1 MREPAITYSTYST
14 YWTPAGELN
23 MNYDYIIVGAGSAGC
38 ILANRLSASGQYSV
52 LLLEAG
58 RADDSFWFKIPVGF
72 TKTYYNETYNW
83 MYYSE
88 PEKELDNRS
97 LYCPRGKVQGGSGS
111 INAMIYVR
119 GQEQDYE
126 DWAQAGNKGWSYR
139 DVLPYFRKLE
149 SHPLGN
155 TDYHGANGPIGISP
169 MKDHA
174 HPICHVFVKGC
185 EQAGYKRTDDFNG
198 AQFEGA
204 GIYDVNTRNGQ
215 RSSSSFEYL
224 HPVLNRKN
232 LTVEREV
239 LVTQVLFDANRRAT
253 GVVVKQNG
261 SARHLT
267 AKREVILSAG
277 AVDTPKL
284 LQLSGVGDS
293 ALLAEHRIPLVH
305 HLPAVGQNL
314 QDHLCVSFY
323 YRSNVKTLNDEMRPL
338 LGKLKL
344 GLQYLLT
351 RKGPLAM
358 SVNQAGGFFRSSEK
372 EALPNLQLYFNPLSY
387 RIPKSNKASL
397 EPEPYSGFLLCFNP
411 CRPSSRGSI
420 QIASDRAEDAAKIRI
435 NALTTQKDID
445 EAIEGCELVRKIM
458 STTALKDITVEEISP
473 GPQVNDRDAF
483 LRYFREQS
491 GSIYHLCGSC
501 AMGPDDGNS
510 VVDERLRVHGMS
522 GLRIVD
528 ASIFP
533 NITSGNINAPTMMVA
548 EKGAEMILEDALASA
563 GAQAKESA
571 KAFAAAH

>member
-1 MREPAITYSTYST
+1 
-14 YWTPAGELN
+14 

-58 RADDSFWFKIPVGF
+58 KADDSFWFKIPVGF

-119 GQEQDYE
+119 GQEKDYD
-126 DWAQAGNKGWSYR
+126 DWAQAGNNGWSYR

-149 SHPLGN
+149 THPLGN
-155 TDYHGANGPIGISP
+155 TEYHGANGPIGISP
-169 MKDHA
+169 MKDA
-174 HPICHVFVKGC
+174 VHPICHVFLKGC

-224 HPVLNRKN
+224 HPALNRKN

-239 LVTQVLFDANRRAT
+239 LVTQVLFDTNRRAT

-261 SARHLT
+261 SARHFT

-293 ALLAEHRIPLVH
+293 TLLAEHRIPLVR
-305 HLPAVGQNL
+305 HLPAVGRNL

-323 YRSNVKTLNDEMRPL
+323 YRANVKTLNDEMRPL

-358 SVNQAGGFFRSSEK
+358 SVNQSGGFFRGGEN
-372 EALPNLQLYFNPLSY
+372 EAVPNLQLYFNPLSY

-411 CRPSSRGSI
+411 CRPTSRGSI
-420 QIASDRAEDAAKIRI
+420 EIASNRAEDPAKIRI

-445 EAIEGCELVRKIM
+445 EAIQGCELVRKIM
-458 STTALKDITVEEISP
+458 STAALSEITVEEISP
-473 GPQVNDRDAF
+473 GPQVSDREGF
-483 LRYFREQS
+483 LQYFREQS

-501 AMGPDDGNS
+501 AMGPDDLTS

-548 EKGAEMILEDALASA
+548 EKGAEMILEDALTVA
-563 GAQAKESA
+563 GEQAKESA
-571 KAFAAAH
+571 KVFAAAH

>member
-1 MREPAITYSTYST
+1 
-14 YWTPAGELN
+14 

-119 GQEQDYE
+119 GQAQDYD
-126 DWAQAGNKGWSYR
+126 DWAEAGNKGWSYR

-155 TDYHGANGPIGISP
+155 TEYHGANGPIGISP
-169 MKDHA
+169 MKDAA
-174 HPICHVFVKGC
+174 HPICHVFIKGC
-185 EQAGYKRTDDFNG
+185 EQAGYQRSDDFNG

-239 LVTQVLFDANRRAT
+239 LVTQVLFDAKRRAT

-261 SARHLT
+261 SARQFT
-267 AKREVILSAG
+267 ASREVILSAG

-338 LGKLKL
+338 LGKIKL
-344 GLQYLLT
+344 GLQYMLT

-358 SVNQAGGFFRSSEK
+358 SVNQAGGFFKSSEK

-435 NALTTQKDID
+435 NALTTQKDIG

-458 STTALKDITVEEISP
+458 STAALKDITVEEISP
-473 GPQVNDRDAF
+473 GPQVQDRDAF
-483 LRYFREQS
+483 LKYFREQS

-501 AMGPDDGNS
+501 AMGRDDGNS

-548 EKGAEMILEDALASA
+548 EKGAEMILEDARAAA

>member
-1 MREPAITYSTYST
+1 
-14 YWTPAGELN
+14 

-38 ILANRLSASGQYSV
+38 ILANRLSASGQHSV

-58 RADDSFWFKIPVGF
+58 GKDSSFWFKIPVGF

-88 PEKELDNRS
+88 PEKELDNRP

-119 GQEQDYE
+119 GQPHDFD
-126 DWAQAGNKGWSYR
+126 DWAAAGNKGWSFN

-155 TDYHGANGPIGISP
+155 TKYHGADGPIGISP
-169 MKDHA
+169 MKDA
-174 HPICHVFVKGC
+174 VHPICHVFLKGC
-185 EQAGYKRTDDFNG
+185 DQAGYKRSDDFNG
-198 AQFEGA
+198 AQFEGS

-224 HPVLNRKN
+224 HPVLGRKN
-232 LTVEREV
+232 LTVECEV
-239 LVTQVLFDANRRAT
+239 LVQRVLFDSDKRAT
-253 GVVVKQNG
+253 GVVIKQNG
-261 SARHLT
+261 TTRTVT
-267 AKREVILSAG
+267 ANREVILSAG

-284 LQLSGVGDS
+284 LQLSGVGDA
-293 ALLAEHRIPLVH
+293 ALLAKHDIPLVQA
-305 HLPAVGQNL
+305 LPAVGQNL

-323 YRSNVKTLNDEMRPL
+323 YRSSVKTLNDEMRPL
-338 LGKLKL
+338 LGKIKL

-358 SVNQAGGFFRSSEK
+358 SVNQSGGFFRGNDQQ
-372 EALPNLQLYFNPLSY
+372 AQPNLQLYFNPLSY

-397 EPEPYSGFLLCFNP
+397 EPEPYSGFLLAFNP
-411 CRPSSRGSI
+411 CRPTSRGSI
-420 QIASDRAEDAAKIRI
+420 EIASNRAEDAAKIRI
-435 NALTTQKDID
+435 NALTTEKDID
-445 EAIEGCELVRKIM
+445 EAIQGCELVRKVM
-458 STTALKDITVEEISP
+458 SAPALRDITLEEISP
-473 GPQVNDRDAF
+473 GPQVNTREGF
-483 LRYFREQS
+483 LQYFREQS

-501 AMGPDDGNS
+501 AMGPDMETS
-510 VVDERLRVHGMS
+510 VVDDRLRVHGLL
-522 GLRIVD
+522 GLRVVD

-548 EKGAEMILEDALASA
+548 EKGAEMILEDAQVEVV
-563 GAQAKESA
+563 GKRG
-571 KAFAAAH
+571 KAELAAAH

>member
-293 ALLAEHRIPLVH
+293 ALLAEHRIPVVH

>member
-1 MREPAITYSTYST
+1 
-14 YWTPAGELN
+14 

-58 RADDSFWFKIPVGF
+58 KADDSFWFKIPVGF

-111 INAMIYVR
+111 INAMIYAR
-119 GQEQDYE
+119 GQEKDYD
-126 DWAQAGNKGWSYR
+126 DWAQAGNNGWSYR

-149 SHPLGN
+149 THPLGN
-155 TDYHGANGPIGISP
+155 TEYHGANGPIGISP
-169 MKDHA
+169 MKDA
-174 HPICHVFVKGC
+174 VHPICHVFLKGC

-224 HPVLNRKN
+224 HPALNRKN

-239 LVTQVLFDANRRAT
+239 LVTQVLFDTNRRAT

-261 SARHLT
+261 SARHFT

-293 ALLAEHRIPLVH
+293 TLLAEHRIPLVR
-305 HLPAVGQNL
+305 HLPAVGRNL

-323 YRSNVKTLNDEMRPL
+323 YRANVKTLNDEMRPL

-358 SVNQAGGFFRSSEK
+358 SVNQSGGFFRGSEN
-372 EALPNLQLYFNPLSY
+372 EAVPNLQLYFNPLSY

-411 CRPSSRGSI
+411 CRPTSRGSI
-420 QIASDRAEDAAKIRI
+420 EIASNRAEDPAKIRI

-445 EAIEGCELVRKIM
+445 EAIQGCELVRKIM
-458 STTALKDITVEEISP
+458 STAALSEITVEEISP
-473 GPQVNDRDAF
+473 GPQVSDREGF
-483 LRYFREQS
+483 LQYFREQS

-501 AMGPDDGNS
+501 AMGPDDLTS

-548 EKGAEMILEDALASA
+548 EKGAEMILEDALTVA
-563 GAQAKESA
+563 GEQAKESA
-571 KAFAAAH
+571 KVFAAAH

>member
-1 MREPAITYSTYST
+1 
-14 YWTPAGELN
+14 

-58 RADDSFWFKIPVGF
+58 KADDSFWFKIPVGF

-126 DWAQAGNKGWSYR
+126 DWTKAGNKGWSYR

-155 TDYHGANGPIGISP
+155 TEYHGANGPIGISP
-169 MKDHA
+169 MKDAA

-185 EQAGYKRTDDFNG
+185 EQAGYRRSDDFNG

-239 LVTQVLFDANRRAT
+239 LVTQVLFDANKRAT

-261 SARHLT
+261 SARHFT

-293 ALLAEHRIPLVH
+293 ALLAEHRVPLVH

-338 LGKLKL
+338 LGKVKL

-358 SVNQAGGFFRSSEK
+358 SVNQAGGFFRGSDK
-372 EALPNLQLYFNPLSY
+372 EAVPNLQLYFNPLSY
-387 RIPKSNKASL
+387 RIPKSSKASL

-420 QIASDRAEDAAKIRI
+420 TIASDRAEDPAKIRI

-445 EAIEGCELVRKIM
+445 EAIQGCELVREIM
-458 STTALKDITVEEISP
+458 STAALKDITVEEISP
-473 GPQVNDRDAF
+473 GPQVNDREGF
-483 LRYFREQS
+483 LKYFREQS

-501 AMGPDDGNS
+501 AMGLDDGSS
-510 VVDERLRVHGMS
+510 VVDDRLRVHGMS

-548 EKGAEMILEDALASA
+548 EKGAEMILEDALAGA
-563 GAQAKESA
+563 GALAKESA
-571 KAFAAAH
+571 KVFAAVQ

>member
-1 MREPAITYSTYST
+1 
-14 YWTPAGELN
+14 

-58 RADDSFWFKIPVGF
+58 KADDSFWFKIPVGF

-119 GQEQDYE
+119 GQAKDYD
-126 DWAQAGNKGWSYR
+126 DWAQAGNSGWSYR

-155 TDYHGANGPIGISP
+155 TEYHGANGPIGISP
-169 MKDHA
+169 MKDA
-174 HPICHVFVKGC
+174 VHPICHVFLKGC

-239 LVTQVLFDANRRAT
+239 LVTQVLFDSDRRAT

-261 SARHLT
+261 SARHFT
-267 AKREVILSAG
+267 ATREVILSAG

-293 ALLAEHRIPLVH
+293 TLLAGHRIPLVR
-305 HLPAVGQNL
+305 HLPAVGRNL

-323 YRSNVKTLNDEMRPL
+323 YRANVATLNDEMRPL
-338 LGKLKL
+338 LGKIKL

-358 SVNQAGGFFRSSEK
+358 SVNQSGGFFRGSEN

-387 RIPKSNKASL
+387 RIPKSSKASL

-411 CRPSSRGSI
+411 CRPTSRGSI
-420 QIASDRAEDAAKIRI
+420 EIASNRAEDPAKIRI

-445 EAIEGCELVRKIM
+445 DAIQGCELVRKIM
-458 STTALKDITVEEISP
+458 STAALNEITVEEISP
-473 GPQVNDRDAF
+473 GPQVNDREGF
-483 LRYFREQS
+483 LQYFREQS

-501 AMGPDDGNS
+501 AMGPDDLTS

-548 EKGAEMILEDALASA
+548 EKGAEMILEDAQAAA

-571 KAFAAAH
+571 KALAAAH